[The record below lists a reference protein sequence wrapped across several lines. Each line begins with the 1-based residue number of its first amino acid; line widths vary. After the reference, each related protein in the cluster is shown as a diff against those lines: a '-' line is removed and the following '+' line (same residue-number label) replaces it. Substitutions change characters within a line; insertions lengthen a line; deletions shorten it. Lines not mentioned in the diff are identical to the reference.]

1 LRQHVRFAGGL
12 LHPKE
17 RLRLP
22 FVKIASMNPYESPR
36 VAPRSRQR
44 FSLRLILLIPAVL
57 LFALAAIELFKYFE
71 VVERGKRS
79 ARRLPPTMYSQHS
92 GAAFAFGALGLACV
106 VSAFR
111 KSKAE

>member
-1 LRQHVRFAGGL
+1 MRQGL
-12 LHPKE
+12 PAD
-17 RLRLP
+17 
-22 FVKIASMNPYESPR
+22 KIASMNPYESPQ

-57 LFALAAIELFKYFE
+57 LFALAANEVFKHFE
-71 VVERGKRS
+71 VVERGRKS

-92 GAAFAFGALGLACV
+92 GAAFAFGALGLVCV

-111 KSKAE
+111 KSKAKQ